1 MALQTEYEFSLP
13 KGYVDE
19 EGTLHKKGVLR
30 LATAAD
36 EILPQKDPRV
46 QSNPAYLIL
55 ILLSRVVT
63 KLGSVTDVNPS
74 IIEGLFLEDLTYLKK
89 LYQRIN
95 GNGELIINTLD
106 SHWGECVDVNP
117 LPSVKMDVQV
127 NGNFLFFQDKKEGKY
142 HPLPDPSKEP
152 IPDDPGEEPLPDPD
166 SFMLIYDTK
175 TKYLKAEA
183 EKLSV
188 RLKEKGILVTLKS
201 VLDYTDEDKENYEII
216 LLRAREMDS
225 GKLTNMDISSH
236 VEWSE
241 SEGEVEIV
249 NDADSQNRAPIFM
262 IGGKNKAA
270 VERAVEE
277 YVGRYSAPQ

>member
-1 MALQTEYEFSLP
+1 MALKTEYEFSLP

-106 SHWGECVDVNP
+106 SHWSEGMDVNP
-117 LPSVKMDVQV
+117 LSSVKMDIQI
-127 NGNFLFFQDKKEGKY
+127 NGDFLFSQYKEEKKY
-142 HPLPDPSKEP
+142 YPLPDPTK
-152 IPDDPGEEPLPDPD
+152 I
-166 SFMLIYDTK
+166 MLIYDTK

-183 EKLSV
+183 EKLSEI
-188 RLKEKGILVTLKS
+188 LKEKGISVTLKS
-201 VLDYTDEDKENYEII
+201 VVDFTDEDKENYEII
-216 LLRAREMDS
+216 FLRGKVLAS
-225 GKLTNMDISSH
+225 GTPTRIIDISSK
-236 VEWSE
+236 VKWSE

-249 NDADSQNRAPIFM
+249 DDADEERSPVFI
-262 IGGKNKAA
+262 IGGKNREA
-270 VERAVEE
+270 VEIAVDN
-277 YVGRYSAPQ
+277 YVRRYSTPE

>member
-142 HPLPDPSKEP
+142 HPLPDP
-152 IPDDPGEEPLPDPD
+152 D
-166 SFMLIYDTK
+166 SFMIIYDTK
-175 TKYLKAEA
+175 TKYLKTEA
-183 EKLSV
+183 EKLSEI
-188 RLKEKGILVTLKS
+188 LKEKGVSVILRS
-201 VLDYTDEDKENYEII
+201 VIDFTDEDKENYKVI
-216 LLRAREMDS
+216 LLRGRTLALGTS
-225 GKLTNMDISSH
+225 TKLTDISSK
-236 VEWSE
+236 VKWSE

-249 NDADSQNRAPIFM
+249 HDAEKVSNPIFV
-262 IGGKNKAA
+262 IGGKNEAS
-270 VERAVEE
+270 VERAVED
-277 YVGRYSAPQ
+277 YVRRYSTPQ